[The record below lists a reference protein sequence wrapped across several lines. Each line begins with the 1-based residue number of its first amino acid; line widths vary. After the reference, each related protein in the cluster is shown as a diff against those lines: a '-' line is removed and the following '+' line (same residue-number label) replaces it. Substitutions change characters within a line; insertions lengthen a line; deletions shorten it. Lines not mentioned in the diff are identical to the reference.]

1 MDPLCCL
8 IGFLQIFVMK
18 FEKLNEI
25 DIQVTQREEYD
36 VLPHSLPEYW
46 KNEMTEISV
55 EIGDNEELLKY
66 AVKIGVKWIKLHPR
80 CHHILPFSV

>member
-1 MDPLCCL
+1 MDPLGCL

-36 VLPHSLPEYW
+36 VLPHSLLEYW
-46 KNEMTEISV
+46 KNEMTKISV
-55 EIGDNEELLKY
+55 
-66 AVKIGVKWIKLHPR
+66 KLG
-80 CHHILPFSV
+80 IMKNY